1 MNVPNSYPVGSLVHH
16 RNRPSVAIWVV
27 IGRDETRHILRSF
40 PDKRGEYEVI
50 RGNGENLTL
59 IVGVGFGDLEPGIRK
74 IDTTGI
80 LRQYFNN

>member
-16 RNRPSVAIWVV
+16 RNRPSERMWVV
-27 IGRDETRHILRSF
+27 IARDESHHILRSF
-40 PDKRGEYEVI
+40 PDKRGDYEVI
-50 RGNGENLTL
+50 GGNGENLTL
-59 IVGVGFGDLEPGIRK
+59 IVGVEFDDLKLGVRK